1 MSQNLPLSGLNV
13 LEQCGWN
20 GILTGRLLAEA
31 GAKVIRAYPEN
42 QDPLEKEAPFF
53 GNSTTSIP
61 GTWFNSGKQL
71 FTLSEGNQGEK
82 EFLELLKNADV
93 LIEDWGPTN
102 KIFQDAELQNLHE
115 DLVHLSMTPMGL
127 NGPWNKLSTN
137 DLILSALS
145 GGVSVTGLPNMAPL
159 NSYGYQS
166 YNAAGFYG
174 AICALSGIR
183 LRDITG
189 ESQQIDFSVH
199 EAMTTCT
206 EQVLMQWFFPEGR
219 WDPIAKRQGSLHW
232 SGGYEVDLDQNGRGI
247 MVTSSLGL
255 QDVLI
260 PWLNES
266 GFGQEL
272 SDKKNFPDLVSLVK
286 NMPVVMDA
294 LHDWVSANDAE
305 HLFLE
310 AQSRRLPFGIVRNIA
325 EAVDSPQI
333 EERKYF
339 INKKVPEFG
348 NVKFPGNYMRFSDK
362 NTHLSPPTVSD
373 KHWKQTRKK
382 REPQKTDSSLGP
394 LQNIRI
400 LDFTHVLAG
409 PFGTRILAD
418 LGAEVIR
425 VSTAS
430 RNSGA
435 NNPQHPYYNCWN
447 RNKKSVTINL
457 STEAGKEAAKQLA
470 GKCDII
476 IENFSA
482 GVLERWGLDHK
493 TLAPNHPK
501 LSVISMA
508 GMGNSGP
515 WKDFVTFA
523 PTIHALTGLTWAT
536 NYPGNHDLGMGYS
549 MCDHL
554 SGLAA
559 ALGAFEVLSHRT
571 RTGKGLCID
580 LSQYEIGLGMMATSY
595 LDFFANGHSF
605 EAQGNN
611 HPYKGC
617 APHGIYP
624 CEGLDRWVAI
634 AIENDDQ
641 WKELCIL
648 MDKEEIFSTPRFYNL
663 ENRLENQHEINEII
677 AAWTSTQDR
686 YVIMEL
692 CQKKGIPAG
701 VVQDGADIGTND
713 PQLQARGFFQRIES
727 ETLGNHLADVFP
739 ARFNKKAPSP
749 AQGAH
754 ALGSD
759 TLEIFTDLV
768 GLQTEKVADLITA
781 GILS

>member
-31 GAKVIRAYPEN
+31 GANVIRAYPKN

-53 GNSTTSIP
+53 GDSTTSIP
-61 GTWFNSGKQL
+61 WTWFNSGKQL
-71 FTLSEGNQGEK
+71 FSLSEGNQGNK
-82 EFLELLKNADV
+82 EFFELLKNADI
-93 LIEDWGPTN
+93 LIEDWGPDN
-102 KIFQDAELQNLHE
+102 KILQDKEIQNLHE

-127 NGPWNKLSTN
+127 NGPWNKLNTN

-145 GGVSVTGLPNMAPL
+145 GGVSVTGLPNQPPL

-199 EAMTTCT
+199 EAMATCT

-219 WDPIAKRQGSLHW
+219 WDPIARRQGSLHW
-232 SGGYEVDLDQNGRGI
+232 SGGYEVDLDRNGRGI

-260 PWLNES
+260 PWLNET

-272 SDKKNFPDLVSLVK
+272 SDKNNFPDLISLVK

-294 LHDWVSANDAE
+294 LHDWVSSNDAE

-310 AQSRRLPFGIVRNIA
+310 AQSRRLPFGIVRNIP

-333 EERKYF
+333 VERKYF
-339 INKKVPEFG
+339 INQKVPEFG

-362 NTHLSPPTVSD
+362 QTHLSPPTMSN
-373 KHWKQTRKK
+373 KQWKQSRKK
-382 REPQKTDSSLGP
+382 REPQKNDPSLGP

-457 STEAGKEAAKQLA
+457 STEEGKEAAKQLA

-482 GVLERWGLDHK
+482 GVLARWGLDHA
-493 TLAPNHPK
+493 TLAPNHPE

-536 NYPGNHDLGMGYS
+536 NYPENHDLGMGYS

-595 LDFFANGHSF
+595 LDFFANGQAF

-634 AIENDDQ
+634 AIENDEQ

-648 MDKEEIFSTPRFYNL
+648 MDKGEIFSTPRFHNL

-677 AAWTSTQDR
+677 TAWTSTQDR
-686 YVIMEL
+686 YAIMEL

-739 ARFNKKAPSP
+739 ARFNEKAPSP

-759 TLEIFTDLV
+759 TLEIFTDIV
-768 GLQTEKVADLITA
+768 GLQAERVADLITE